1 MDEDIIC
8 KVTLTEIDIMTL
20 IKDYLKVPG
29 LHIESIY
36 LGDIIEVKGSY
47 TKGISIPFLLN

>member
-1 MDEDIIC
+1 MKISSV